1 MEALNI
7 PTRYFQTRSGKE
19 RTAMAENQQ
28 LATATF
34 GGGCFWCTEAVFQN
48 LRGVRSV
55 KSGYAGGHVENPT
68 YEQVCTAR
76 TGHAEVVQLTYDPAE
91 ISYQDLLEVFFTTHD
106 PTTPDRQGNDVGPQ
120 YRSVIFYHDAEQERI
135 AREVIKSV
143 NDRRI
148 WNRAIVTEVSPLP
161 TFYPAEA
168 YHDDYFARNSGQPY
182 CQVIIEPK
190 VAKLRK
196 QHMDKLRA

>member
-1 MEALNI
+1 
-7 PTRYFQTRSGKE
+7 
-19 RTAMAENQQ
+19 MAENQQ

-48 LRGVRSV
+48 LRGVSQV
-55 KSGYAGGHVENPT
+55 QSGYAGGHVENPT

-76 TGHAEVVQLTYDPAE
+76 TGHAEVVQITYDPAV

-106 PTTPDRQGNDVGPQ
+106 PTTPNRQGNDVGPQ
-120 YRSVIFYHDAEQERI
+120 YRSVIFYHDAEQEQI
-135 AREVIKSV
+135 AREVIKSI
-143 NDRRI
+143 NERRI

-161 TFYPAEA
+161 AFYPAEA
-168 YHDDYFARNSGQPY
+168 YHDDYFARNPGQPY

-196 QHMDKLRA
+196 QHLDKLKA